1 MAKESENG
9 NETLKKFMLIHFSGW
24 TEHDIQ

>member
-1 MAKESENG
+1 MAKEGENG